1 MNPPLQVVCPQC
13 NTVNRVPAE
22 RMREGA
28 VCGRCKVKLF
38 GSSPVDVGG
47 SNFETQ
53 IGRSDIP
60 VLVDFWAP
68 WCGPCVG
75 FAPTFKAAAAKYG
88 GRVVFAKVDTEAHQA
103 VGAQHNIR
111 SIPTLASFRKGR
123 ELGRISG
130 ALPPAQL
137 EQLVRQLTPG

>member
-1 MNPPLQVVCPQC
+1 MEIACPHCGQR
-13 NTVNRVPAE
+13 NRVPTE
-22 RMREGA
+22 RLAQGP
-28 VCGRCKVKLF
+28 VCGKCREPLLS
-38 GSSPVDVGG
+38 GPVNADAQQLAELIAQD
-47 SNFETQ
+47 SL
-53 IGRSDIP
+53 P

-88 GRVVFAKVDTEAHQA
+88 GQLVFAKVDTEAHQA
-103 VGAQHNIR
+103 VGMRHNIR
-111 SIPTLASFRKGR
+111 SIPTLASFRQGR

-137 EQLVRQLTPG
+137 DQLVRQILAA

>member
-1 MNPPLQVVCPQC
+1 MEIACPHCGQR
-13 NTVNRVPAE
+13 NRVHAE
-22 RMREGA
+22 RLAQGP
-28 VCGRCKVKLF
+28 VCGKCREALL
-38 GSSPVDVGG
+38 SAPVNAGPELLAALIAQD
-47 SNFETQ
+47 SL
-53 IGRSDIP
+53 P

>member
-1 MNPPLQVVCPQC
+1 MEIACPHCGQR
-13 NTVNRVPAE
+13 NRVPAE
-22 RMREGA
+22 RLAQGP
-28 VCGRCKVKLF
+28 VCGKCREALL
-38 GSSPVDVGG
+38 SAPVNAGPELLAALIAQDSLPG
-47 SNFETQ
+47 
-53 IGRSDIP
+53 
-60 VLVDFWAP
+60 LVEFWAP

-111 SIPTLASFRKGR
+111 SIPTLASYRKGR

>member
-1 MNPPLQVVCPQC
+1 MEIACPHCGQR
-13 NTVNRVPAE
+13 NRVPAE
-22 RMREGA
+22 RLAQGP
-28 VCGRCKVKLF
+28 VCGKCREALL
-38 GSSPVDVGG
+38 SAPVNAGPELLAALIAQD
-47 SNFETQ
+47 SL
-53 IGRSDIP
+53 P

-88 GRVVFAKVDTEAHQA
+88 GRVVFAKLDTEAHQA

>member
-1 MNPPLQVVCPQC
+1 MEIACPHCGQR
-13 NTVNRVPAE
+13 NRVPAE
-22 RMREGA
+22 RLAQGP
-28 VCGRCKVKLF
+28 VCGKCREPLLS
-38 GSSPVDVGG
+38 GPVNAGPALLAELIAQD
-47 SNFETQ
+47 SL
-53 IGRSDIP
+53 P

-137 EQLVRQLTPG
+137 EQLVRQLTPD

>member
-1 MNPPLQVVCPQC
+1 MEIACPHCGQR
-13 NTVNRVPAE
+13 NRVPAE
-22 RMREGA
+22 RLAQGP
-28 VCGRCKVKLF
+28 VCGKCREALL
-38 GSSPVDVGG
+38 SAPVNAGPELLAALIAQD
-47 SNFETQ
+47 SL
-53 IGRSDIP
+53 P

-111 SIPTLASFRKGR
+111 SIPTLASYRKGR

>member
-1 MNPPLQVVCPQC
+1 MEIVCPHCGQR
-13 NTVNRVPAE
+13 NRLPAE
-22 RMREGA
+22 RLAQGP
-28 VCGRCKVKLF
+28 VCGKCREALL
-38 GSSPVDVGG
+38 SAPVNAGPELLAALIAQD
-47 SNFETQ
+47 SL
-53 IGRSDIP
+53 P

-88 GRVVFAKVDTEAHQA
+88 GRVVFAKLDTEAHQA

>member
-1 MNPPLQVVCPQC
+1 MEIACPHCGQR
-13 NTVNRVPAE
+13 NRVPAE
-22 RMREGA
+22 RLAQGP
-28 VCGRCKVKLF
+28 VCGKCREPLLS
-38 GSSPVDVGG
+38 GPVNAGPALLAELIAQD
-47 SNFETQ
+47 SL
-53 IGRSDIP
+53 P

-75 FAPTFKAAAAKYG
+75 FAPTFKAAAAKFG
-88 GRVVFAKVDTEAHQA
+88 GRVVFAKVDTEEHQA

-137 EQLVRQLTPG
+137 EQLVRQLTPD

>member
-1 MNPPLQVVCPQC
+1 MEIACPHCGQR
-13 NTVNRVPAE
+13 NRVPAE
-22 RMREGA
+22 RLAQGP
-28 VCGRCKVKLF
+28 VCGKCREALL
-38 GSSPVDVGG
+38 SAPVNAGPELLAALIAQD
-47 SNFETQ
+47 SL
-53 IGRSDIP
+53 P

-88 GRVVFAKVDTEAHQA
+88 GRVVFAKLDTEAHQA
-103 VGAQHNIR
+103 VGAHHNIR

>member
-1 MNPPLQVVCPQC
+1 MEIACPHCGQR
-13 NTVNRVPAE
+13 NRVPAE
-22 RMREGA
+22 RLAQGP
-28 VCGRCKVKLF
+28 VCGKCREALL
-38 GSSPVDVGG
+38 SAPVNAGPELLAALIAQD
-47 SNFETQ
+47 SL
-53 IGRSDIP
+53 P

>member
-1 MNPPLQVVCPQC
+1 MEIVCPHCGQR
-13 NTVNRVPAE
+13 NRVPAE
-22 RMREGA
+22 RLAQGP
-28 VCGRCKVKLF
+28 VCGKCREALL
-38 GSSPVDVGG
+38 SAPVNAGPELLAALIAQD
-47 SNFETQ
+47 SL
-53 IGRSDIP
+53 P

-88 GRVVFAKVDTEAHQA
+88 GRVVFAKLDTEAHQA

>member
-1 MNPPLQVVCPQC
+1 MEIVCPHCGQR
-13 NTVNRVPAE
+13 NRLPAE
-22 RMREGA
+22 RLAQGP
-28 VCGRCKVKLF
+28 VCGKCREALL
-38 GSSPVDVGG
+38 SAPVNAGPELLAALIAQD
-47 SNFETQ
+47 SL
-53 IGRSDIP
+53 P
-60 VLVDFWAP
+60 MLLDFWAP

-88 GRVVFAKVDTEAHQA
+88 GRVVFAKLDTEAHQA

>member
-1 MNPPLQVVCPQC
+1 MEIVCPHCGQR
-13 NTVNRVPAE
+13 NRVPAE
-22 RMREGA
+22 RLAQGP
-28 VCGRCKVKLF
+28 VCGKCREALL
-38 GSSPVDVGG
+38 SAPVNAGPELLAALIAQD
-47 SNFETQ
+47 SL
-53 IGRSDIP
+53 P

-88 GRVVFAKVDTEAHQA
+88 GRVVFAKLDTEAHQA

-130 ALPPAQL
+130 AVPPAQL

>member
-1 MNPPLQVVCPQC
+1 MEIVCPHCGQR
-13 NTVNRVPAE
+13 NRLPAE
-22 RMREGA
+22 RLAQGP
-28 VCGRCKVKLF
+28 VCGKCREALL
-38 GSSPVDVGG
+38 SAPVNAGPELLAALIAQD
-47 SNFETQ
+47 SL
-53 IGRSDIP
+53 P
-60 VLVDFWAP
+60 VLLDFWAP

-88 GRVVFAKVDTEAHQA
+88 GRVVFAKLDTEAHQA

>member
-1 MNPPLQVVCPQC
+1 MEIVCPHCGQR
-13 NTVNRVPAE
+13 NRLPAE
-22 RMREGA
+22 RLAQGP
-28 VCGRCKVKLF
+28 VCGKCREALL
-38 GSSPVDVGG
+38 SAPVNAGPELLAALIAQD
-47 SNFETQ
+47 SL
-53 IGRSDIP
+53 P
-60 VLVDFWAP
+60 VLLDFWAP

-88 GRVVFAKVDTEAHQA
+88 GRVVFAKLDTEAHQA

-111 SIPTLASFRKGR
+111 SIPTLASLRKGR